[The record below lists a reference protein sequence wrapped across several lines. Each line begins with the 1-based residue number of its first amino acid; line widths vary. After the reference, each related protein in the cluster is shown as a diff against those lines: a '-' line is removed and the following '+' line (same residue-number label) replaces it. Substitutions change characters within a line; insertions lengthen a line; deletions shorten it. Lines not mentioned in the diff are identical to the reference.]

1 MSHLNDFKN
10 WYQSHIIHVSHENL
24 VIEESHHY
32 DFKPREH
39 HGHENVII

>member
-1 MSHLNDFKN
+1 MISRIGIKVIIIHMSHK
-10 WYQSHIIHVSHENL
+10 NL
-24 VIEESHHY
+24 VIEESHRY